1 MAALDSFERFPIWQR
16 ILVFLLVSAGILA
29 GWWFLYYEEAVAGRA
44 SAKAALEKAG
54 DEVERLTAEKQKF
67 MQRQEQTGALE
78 KELEDSMAVLP
89 MSTAAVDNLMQTFQ
103 QQARLVG
110 LTVEAWTP
118 EAEEKLDYYA
128 RLPVKVK
135 ASGTWSQVGEFFR
148 RVSELDRPVSVEG
161 VKLTA
166 RDADKR
172 RTEEGAATAE
182 PTTLDIEFEVT
193 TYRFLPDAERG
204 AEGAAKSAKSNKKKA
219 ATRRKK

>member
-16 ILVFLLVSAGILA
+16 IVLFLLVSVAIVA
-29 GWWFLYYEEAVAGRA
+29 GWWFIYYEEAVATRA
-44 SAKAALEKAG
+44 GAVLALEKAG

-67 MQRQEQTGALE
+67 VARQQQMVELE
-78 KELEDSMAVLP
+78 KEEQEAMAVLP

-118 EAEEKLDYYA
+118 APEEQLDYYA

-135 ASGTWSQVGEFFR
+135 ATGTWSQVGEFFR
-148 RVSELDRPVSVEG
+148 RVSELDRPVSIEG
-161 VKLTA
+161 IKLAA
-166 RDADKR
+166 RDAEKR
-172 RTEEGAATAE
+172 RTDAAASAE

-193 TYRFLPDAERG
+193 TYRFLPEAERG
-204 AEGAAKSAKSNKKKA
+204 AAAAKTGKKKKA